1 MSLIKHSKY
10 KNTGIL
16 FELLVRQVTSDTL
29 NGSASPALNIIKKY
43 FVKSELGKELKL
55 YESLT
60 KSKKLNESRSNLLLQ
75 TILESAKKLNRK
87 NLKREKYNLINE
99 IKKHYNL
106 DEFFKTKLPNYKSQA
121 ALYTLMEAQNSAE
134 LISPDQIVSNKY
146 TLLEHLTLGPVNQER
161 VKEEVLEEFQTYDKD
176 VRMLTY
182 KILLEKFNGKYSNLY
197 NSQKEVLKEFITSVD
212 STPKLRNFYNNK
224 IQDLRSELKE
234 ISKTIADKV
243 VQIKLNEVLPLIVE
257 LEKNYPIKTDNLVDL
272 LQYCE
277 LVEELKAANGK
288 PIQ

>member
-1 MSLIKHSKY
+1 MNIKHSKY

-29 NGSASPALNIIKKY
+29 NGNASPALNIIKKY

-55 YESLT
+55 YESFT

-106 DEFFKTKLPNYKSQA
+106 DEFFKTKLPNYKTQA
-121 ALYTLMEAQNSAE
+121 ALYTLVEAQNSAE

-146 TLLEHLTLGPVNQER
+146 TLLEHLTLGPVNQEK

-197 NSQKEVLKEFITSVD
+197 ESQKEVLKEFITSVD

>member
-1 MSLIKHSKY
+1 MNIKHSKY

-55 YESLT
+55 YESFT

-99 IKKHYNL
+99 IKKYYNL
-106 DEFFKTKLPNYKSQA
+106 DEFFKTKLPNYKTQA
-121 ALYTLMEAQNSAE
+121 ALYTLVEAQNSAE
-134 LISPDQIVSNKY
+134 LINPDQIVSNKY
-146 TLLEHLTLGPVNQER
+146 TLLEHLTLGPVNQEK

-197 NSQKEVLKEFITSVD
+197 ESQKEVLKEFITSVD